1 MFKCLKRWPIFYVKM
16 CGFDKSQNI
25 LYPQAGSR
33 WYELHFRAKNAAS
46 MLRTEKHWKKKSL
59 GCQVFVPSSAGKT
72 FYHSG
77 SSKKRMQK
85 GELFLGF
92 WAICIL
98 RKEHNKPKSSLI
110 NHENFE
116 VWGSQNK
123 IQRPPPKNVTHP
135 IWWLADISVS
145 SPRLFFSDH
154 IFHFLSLHRQADDKL
169 KENPEAVGIVH
180 LSY

>member
-46 MLRTEKHWKKKSL
+46 MLRTEKHW
-59 GCQVFVPSSAGKT
+59 QT

-85 GELFLGF
+85 VELFLGF

-98 RKEHNKPKSSLI
+98 RKEHLVLHNKPKSSLI
-110 NHENFE
+110 NHKNFE

-135 IWWLADISVS
+135 IWWFADISVS

-154 IFHFLSLHRQADDKL
+154 IFHFLSLHRQADDKW

-180 LSY
+180 SSY